1 MSKNYKAKEFAELL
15 NVSVLTLQRWDNTG
29 KLKAHR
35 TPTNRRYYTYEQYQ
49 KYMGITN
56 SSKKTVIYTRVS
68 TSNQKDDLK
77 NQVEFLRQYA
87 NAKGIIV
94 DTVIEDYGSGLNYN
108 RKQWNKLIDECMTNE
123 IGTIIITHKDRF
135 IRFGFD
141 WFEKFLNKFGVKFI
155 IVNNESLSPQEELVQ
170 DIISILDVFSC
181 RIYGLRKYKKKIK
194 EDIEVEKSIQNR
206 DKANTKADRY
216 YVSVIVDID
225 APIIKNT
232 NKGIGIDLGL
242 KDFAICSDGNIY
254 KNINKTQRI
263 RKLEKKLKREQ
274 KRLSRKYEFLKKR
287 GGTATKSN
295 INKKIVKVQKLHH
308 RLDNIRTDY
317 INKTISR
324 IVNQK
329 PKFITIED
337 LNVKGMMKNK
347 HLSKAVAEQKFYEFR
362 NKLTTKCN
370 ALGIEL
376 RIVDRFYPS
385 SKLCH
390 CCGSIKKDLKL
401 KDRIYKCE
409 CGYIEDRD
417 YNASL
422 NLRDCLTYKIA
433 Q

>member
-1 MSKNYKAKEFAELL
+1 MKRAYKTEIKPTQKQIEKINQSIGICRWLYNSYLAKNKEL
-15 NVSVLTLQRWDNTG
+15 
-29 KLKAHR
+29 
-35 TPTNRRYYTYEQYQ
+35 YEQYKQ
-49 KYMGITN
+49 GLITKEKAFMSANDFDKYTN
-56 SSKKTVIYTRVS
+56 NEVKVLDDFKWINNCGSKARKKSMCNAETAYKRFFKGQSKFPKFKKKSKSDVKLYFPKNNKGDWKVERHRIMIPT
-68 TSNQKDDLK
+68 LK
-77 NQVEFLRQYA
+77 NVRLKEYGYIPVG
-87 NAKGIIV
+87 AKVISG
-94 DTVIEDYGSGLNYN
+94 TVS
-108 RKQWNKLIDECMTNE
+108 K
-123 IGTIIITHKDRF
+123 
-135 IRFGFD
+135 
-141 WFEKFLNKFGVKFI
+141 
-155 IVNNESLSPQEELVQ
+155 
-170 DIISILDVFSC
+170 
-181 RIYGLRKYKKKIK
+181 
-194 EDIEVEKSIQNR
+194 
-206 DKANTKADRY
+206 KADRY

-422 NLRDCLTYKIA
+422 NLRDCKTYNIA
-433 Q
+433 

>member
-1 MSKNYKAKEFAELL
+1 MKRAYKTEIKPTQKQIEKINQCIGICRWLYNSYLGKNKEL
-15 NVSVLTLQRWDNTG
+15 
-29 KLKAHR
+29 
-35 TPTNRRYYTYEQYQ
+35 YEQYKQ
-49 KYMGITN
+49 GLITKEKAFMSANDFDKYTN
-56 SSKKTVIYTRVS
+56 NEVKVLDDFKWINNCGSKARKKSMCNAETAYKRFFKGQSKFPKFKKKSKSDVKLYFPKNNKGDWKVERHRIMIPT
-68 TSNQKDDLK
+68 LK
-77 NQVEFLRQYA
+77 NVRLKEYGYIPVG
-87 NAKGIIV
+87 AKVISG
-94 DTVIEDYGSGLNYN
+94 TVS
-108 RKQWNKLIDECMTNE
+108 K
-123 IGTIIITHKDRF
+123 
-135 IRFGFD
+135 
-141 WFEKFLNKFGVKFI
+141 
-155 IVNNESLSPQEELVQ
+155 
-170 DIISILDVFSC
+170 
-181 RIYGLRKYKKKIK
+181 
-194 EDIEVEKSIQNR
+194 
-206 DKANTKADRY
+206 KADRY